1 MNRNSK
7 DAWRLA
13 AILLAMLAA
22 TAEPADA
29 QTAGEITLTATAT
42 AGQEGMRPDLSWSTK
57 PAADDCTASG
67 GWSGSKGSQGSETLP
82 PITSSTVYA
91 MTCTWGDH
99 RARVHWTAPTTLI
112 NGQPLTDLAG
122 FNIYYGSDPANL
134 GNELELSDPGQRE
147 QFITGLPPGTWH
159 FSIAAR
165 RFAGN
170 TLSARSNPVSK
181 TLTGA
186 QATATRD
193 IAITISPAP
202 PNPPTNVQV
211 E

>member
-42 AGQEGMRPDLSWSTK
+42 AGQEGMRPELSWSTA

-67 GWSGSKGSQGSETLP
+67 GWSGNKGSEGRETLP
-82 PITSSTVYA
+82 PITASTVYVL
-91 MTCTWGDH
+91 TCAWGDH
-99 RARVHWTAPTTLI
+99 RARLSWTAPTTLI

-122 FNIYYGSDPANL
+122 FNVYYGLNLANL
-134 GNELELSDPGQRE
+134 DNLIELRDPSMRELGL
-147 QFITGLPPGTWH
+147 TGLTPGTWH
-159 FSIAAR
+159 FQLTALR
-165 RFAGN
+165 LAGN
-170 TLSARSNPVSK
+170 AESPRTNPVSK

-202 PNPPTNVQV
+202 PNPPTNLQV